1 MLGALTGGY
10 EVLGNMEKTASGLIT
25 IFTRLQSIQLS
36 DEEDV
41 ESVAKLQETFSS
53 ATNGVVNIVDQS
65 TGQLRSAFDILKD
78 LNTVWDTLDK
88 NTQEGLAFAA
98 GGTRQKSVFLS
109 IMNNWQSVENSIQSA
124 TNSMGSADVENSKY
138 LDSISGKVSQFD
150 SAVQKLSKDVINS
163 DLVKFFVDLGTIGVK
178 AIDGIVNAL
187 TPFGTLS
194 AGIGL
199 FAGIKNVGISML
211 VAY

>member
-1 MLGALTGGY
+1 MLGTLTGGY

-178 AIDGIVNAL
+178 AIDGLVNSL
-187 TPFGTLS
+187 TPLGTLS

-199 FAGIKNVGISML
+199 FAAFKNVGIGML